1 MSSARERRERERE
14 ERLAQARAFAEAVAQ
29 ALGPLS
35 AWVYGSV
42 ARGDFHFASDIDVL
56 LVAPELPPHP
66 LRRLE
71 LLYRFVTP
79 GIEPKAYTLAEFRG
93 LLAKRD
99 AQLLAMLRVR
109 AVLRDDLGLEPA
121 LAQALAALP
130 GP

>member
-14 ERLAQARAFAEAVAQ
+14 ERLAQAFAEA
-29 ALGPLS
+29 
-35 AWVYGSV
+35 V

-66 LRRLE
+66 LRRLA

-79 GIEPKAYTLAEFRG
+79 GIEPKAYTLAEFQG

-109 AVLRDDLGLEPA
+109 ALLRDDLGLEPA
-121 LAQALAALP
+121 LAQALAAFP

>member
-1 MSSARERRERERE
+1 MRELRERERV

-29 ALGPLS
+29 VLGPLS

-42 ARGDFHFASDIDVL
+42 ARGDCHFASDIDVL
-56 LVAPELPPHP
+56 LVAPELPSHP

-71 LLYRFVTP
+71 LLYQFVTP
-79 GIEPKAYTLAEFRG
+79 GIEPKAYTLAEFQG
-93 LLAKRD
+93 LLAKKD

-121 LAQALAALP
+121 LAQAL
-130 GP
+130 GPPQNP